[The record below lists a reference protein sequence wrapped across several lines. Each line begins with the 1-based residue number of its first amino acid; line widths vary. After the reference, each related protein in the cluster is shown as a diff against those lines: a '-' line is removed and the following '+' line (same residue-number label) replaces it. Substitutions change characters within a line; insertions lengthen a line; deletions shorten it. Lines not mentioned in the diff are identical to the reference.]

1 MRLFQCGS
9 VPMTLPYPPP
19 WQDKATLCKHVCLG
33 DTTVDDWVRYGDL
46 PPPVKRRGK
55 LMWEWA
61 EVQDWLKFGNPAKR
75 KRPTSLEDQIREES
89 RQANE
94 RRRA

>member
-1 MRLFQCGS
+1 M
-9 VPMTLPYPPP
+9 PLPYPPP

-33 DTTVDDWVRYGDL
+33 DTTVDDWVRCGEL

-61 EVQDWLKFGNPAKR
+61 EVHDWLKYGNPAKR
-75 KRPTSLEDQIREES
+75 GPVSLEDRIFEES
-89 RQANE
+89 RQASE